1 MQYNAFRQ
9 TQGRMVAIMAH
20 LNAKKLFPLFLALA
34 LCLTSVN
41 APACTAVYVGSDLT
55 ADGTTMFARSE
66 DISNSYN
73 KLFYAIPAGV
83 HTAGEVYNGC
93 YGFTY
98 TFTKDSYAYTAFRD
112 DNGAAKDGVCPDCGQ
127 THAHT
132 PYEAGG
138 TNSMGVSV
146 SATET
151 IGCSDAL
158 YEVDPYTDEG
168 IEEAEITTVLL
179 SESATAKE
187 AVELLLSIYDSV
199 GAAGGSGIFIADD
212 KEVWYVENASGTQ
225 YVAVKLTSTMAFSQ
239 PNMSVIGLIDLDDT
253 ENVMASANLIAVAEQ
268 AGSYVGD
275 KEANTTDYAA
285 SYNADQGVGSRMVN
299 ALKYFNA
306 ARKNPLMRI
315 SPFPTSRRM
324 AASCRCIPISRLTMH
339 GASRMLSATITLRAL
354 ARRAT
359 LKRTSSRSPRKT
371 ASPTPWNGSRWT
383 TRR

>member
-41 APACTAVYVGSDLT
+41 ALACTAVYVGSDLT

-146 SATET
+146 SET
-151 IGCSDAL
+151 TPEQRMA
-158 YEVDPYTDEG
+158 VMM
-168 IEEAEITTVLL
+168 TTAN
-179 SESATAKE
+179 SRNSRPTMPPM
-187 AVELLLSIYDSV
+187 
-199 GAAGGSGIFIADD
+199 
-212 KEVWYVENASGTQ
+212 N
-225 YVAVKLTSTMAFSQ
+225 STGMK
-239 PNMSVIGLIDLDDT
+239 T
-253 ENVMASANLIAVAEQ
+253 
-268 AGSYVGD
+268 
-275 KEANTTDYAA
+275 
-285 SYNADQGVGSRMVN
+285 
-299 ALKYFNA
+299 A
-306 ARKNPLMRI
+306 AREMVMETMVK
-315 SPFPTSRRM
+315 
-324 AASCRCIPISRLTMH
+324 PIS
-339 GASRMLSATITLRAL
+339 AEPS
-354 ARRAT
+354 
-359 LKRTSSRSPRKT
+359 
-371 ASPTPWNGSRWT
+371 
-383 TRR
+383 

>member
-1 MQYNAFRQ
+1 
-9 TQGRMVAIMAH
+9 MAH

-41 APACTAVYVGSDLT
+41 ALACTAVYVGSDLT

-151 IGCSDAL
+151 IGCSDAM

-168 IEEAEITTVLL
+168 IEEA
-179 SESATAKE
+179 
-187 AVELLLSIYDSV
+187 
-199 GAAGGSGIFIADD
+199 
-212 KEVWYVENASGTQ
+212 
-225 YVAVKLTSTMAFSQ
+225 
-239 PNMSVIGLIDLDDT
+239 
-253 ENVMASANLIAVAEQ
+253 
-268 AGSYVGD
+268 
-275 KEANTTDYAA
+275 
-285 SYNADQGVGSRMVN
+285 
-299 ALKYFNA
+299 
-306 ARKNPLMRI
+306 
-315 SPFPTSRRM
+315 
-324 AASCRCIPISRLTMH
+324 
-339 GASRMLSATITLRAL
+339 
-354 ARRAT
+354 
-359 LKRTSSRSPRKT
+359 
-371 ASPTPWNGSRWT
+371 
-383 TRR
+383 

>member
-41 APACTAVYVGSDLT
+41 ALACTAVYVGSDLT

-275 KEANTTDYAA
+275 KEANTIDYAA

-306 ARKNPLMRI
+306 ATAKEEPDYADFAI
-315 SPFPTSRRM
+315 SNV
-324 AASCRCIPISRLTMH
+324 AADGSIVPMYTN
-339 GASRMLSATITLRAL
+339 ITLDHAWSI
-354 ARRAT
+354 ADVVGYYHIAGI
-359 LKRTSSRSPRKT
+359 
-371 ASPTPWNGSRWT
+371 GS
-383 TRR
+383 TRNLETHIF